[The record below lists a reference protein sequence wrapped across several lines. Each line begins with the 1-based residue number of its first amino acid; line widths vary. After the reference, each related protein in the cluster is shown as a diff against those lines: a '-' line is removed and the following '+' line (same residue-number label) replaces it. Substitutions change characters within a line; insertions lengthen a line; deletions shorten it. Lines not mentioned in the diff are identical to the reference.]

1 MLMPRSCYQ
10 MQQPLASARAITD
23 RECAGDARG
32 MEATGAADFLG
43 RTRKG
48 YAAAMKNSARF
59 CAGIASGPYL

>member
-1 MLMPRSCYQ
+1 MHWDLSDHPGK
-10 MQQPLASARAITD
+10 AAGTITD

-32 MEATGAADFLG
+32 MGATGATGFLG

-48 YAAAMKNSARF
+48 HAAAMKNSARF